1 MDAELVAPLTRVTA
15 WMQFMAERVCQ
26 QFCQQFCQHEVA
38 SHAF

>member
-1 MDAELVAPLTRVTA
+1 MDAELVAPLTCLTA

-26 QFCQQFCQHEVA
+26 QFCQHEVA